1 MSQQK
6 PDPERIDI
14 RVRRK
19 KADDPIAWQV
29 RLNRSFLE
37 GEADSLCEANDKVKA
52 AVELMGW
59 QIDLPLPDGADADA
73 E

>member
-6 PDPERIDI
+6 PDPARIEI

-37 GEADSLCEANDKVKA
+37 GEVDSLCEANAKIKA